1 MLRQSIGEP
10 NFRYNGARLCSMY
23 DSVSPPEESTFRA
36 CLLERCSTE
45 ESKIISGMESSEE
58 NMRGFAM
65 FLAEIYT
72 QLEDSQVSTM
82 IKIFTSRFDQQ
93 FIRYSD

>member
-1 MLRQSIGEP
+1 
-10 NFRYNGARLCSMY
+10 MY

-45 ESKIISGMESSEE
+45 ENKIISGLENSEE

-72 QLEDSQVSTM
+72 QLEDSQV
-82 IKIFTSRFDQQ
+82 KHNLQNKQTSQLTFV
-93 FIRYSD
+93 FEKL